1 MAARKLA
8 SAWPAPLRQPLPT
21 HSLTPAAAEIERT
34 LKKVAE
40 GVAGFEELYD
50 KMQAST
56 NQTQKEK
63 MEAELKTQIKKLQ
76 RLRDQ
81 IKTWLQSNDIK
92 DKKPLMDNRK
102 LIETVR
108 VVRGVRRTCRGVAR
122 RRVRSMCGSAAGER
136 RGSACGGVFGAAVAE
151 LSAAGRCSWPLGCC
165 ARLYKQLGSGCVAGP
180 ARGGL
185 LPLLVLAPGSV
196 HARAH
201 ACAAANGALQGVR
214 KGDEDQGILER
225 GPAISVQD

>member
-92 DKKPLMDNRK
+92 DKKPLLDQRK

-108 VVRGVRRTCRGVAR
+108 ISTAAGAYGGEVEIRADFRHSAWRCSKRSR
-122 RRVRSMCGSAAGER
+122 RR
-136 RGSACGGVFGAAVAE
+136 
-151 LSAAGRCSWPLGCC
+151 
-165 ARLYKQLGSGCVAGP
+165 
-180 ARGGL
+180 
-185 LPLLVLAPGSV
+185 
-196 HARAH
+196 
-201 ACAAANGALQGVR
+201 
-214 KGDEDQGILER
+214 
-225 GPAISVQD
+225 